1 MNEEEKKEYI
11 ALKYARAEQGFFT
24 PEQKKRW
31 DYLHNLQGKQVMKLI
46 RFVEE
51 KRLMRLN

>member
-31 DYLHNLQGKQVMKLI
+31 DYLHTLQGKKVMKLI